1 MGAWN
6 GPVFFVRNSAKKGV
20 GTRASIAA
28 RNHAAAINEP
38 IDRPVKLMLFIFDWI
53 EVGALGVAR
62 ITVITNYS
70 FEPASLITRSRRMKR
85 ASETRGYYWLAK

>member
-1 MGAWN
+1 MPQTAPFLRSKFG
-6 GPVFFVRNSAKKGV
+6 KKG
-20 GTRASIAA
+20 GRTRASIAA

-70 FEPASLITRSRRMKR
+70 FEPASLITRSRWMKR
-85 ASETRGYYWLAK
+85 ASETRGYY